1 MVQTNNR
8 QYRQQ
13 MMLLR
18 LRHPH
23 GKNFHVGFDR
33 LDEIRQ
39 QQRRFDRMLVMPAI
53 ALLRIERQPV
63 LALDHLRQILLWNA
77 HMLLIVSTLNARPA

>member
-1 MVQTNNR
+1 
-8 QYRQQ
+8 
-13 MMLLR
+13 
-18 LRHPH
+18 
-23 GKNFHVGFDR
+23 
-33 LDEIRQ
+33 
-39 QQRRFDRMLVMPAI
+39 MPAI